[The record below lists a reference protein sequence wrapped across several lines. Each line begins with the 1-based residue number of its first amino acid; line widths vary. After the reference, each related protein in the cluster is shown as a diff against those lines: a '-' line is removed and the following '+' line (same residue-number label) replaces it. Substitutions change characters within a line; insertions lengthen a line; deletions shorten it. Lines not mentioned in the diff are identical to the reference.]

1 MHMSKELQD
10 EELIT
15 CVQGLTYRRVDKY
28 TYTRLIYVHRSIC
41 MYHMDMDLNMAHMDR
56 LDIVPIKH

>member
-1 MHMSKELQD
+1 MSKELQD

-28 TYTRLIYVHRSIC
+28 TYTRLIYVHRSIY

-56 LDIVPIKH
+56 LNIVPIKH